1 MALWHVE
8 AIEVRYVRAV
18 YTVEADNHQSAEEIA
33 RQGQILHSIYGEE
46 QLVKRLIKG
55 GRGGIVRVGEGKT

>member
-8 AIEVRYVRAV
+8 AVEVRYVRAV

-33 RQGQILHSIYGEE
+33 RQGRVIHSVYGEE
-46 QLVKRLIKG
+46 QLVKRLVKG
-55 GRGGIVRVGEGKT
+55 GRGGIVRIGEEKI